1 MNSFESFIEIMK
13 ILNELA
19 VAEDKVL
26 LSSYSI
32 DSETFDDN
40 DKMKVI
46 HDFVHKH
53 FENKITLD
61 NVASLVNMSNVTFNR
76 FIKKEQEKHLSITLM
91 KSV

>member
-19 VAEDKVL
+19 TAEDKTL

-32 DSETFDDN
+32 ELETFADN
-40 DKMKVI
+40 DKMKRI
-46 HDFVHKH
+46 HDFVHKN

-61 NVASLVNMSNVTFNR
+61 KVASLVNMSNVTFNR
-76 FIKKEQEKHLSITLM
+76 FIKKEPEKHLSII
-91 KSV
+91 